1 VATGP
6 TIIAKFLADTSK
18 MTDEVDKATSGAGS
32 KIGNFAKNAALAVGG
47 AFAVGSIIE
56 FGKASVEAAAADAEA
71 ADKLAQ
77 TLKNVTGATN
87 DQVAATEDFIGNLS
101 KTAAIADDDLRP
113 AMDKLVRGFGNAE
126 DAQKALSLAT
136 DVSAGTGKDLATVS
150 DALMKAANGSTGA
163 LSKMGVEVKNADGSA
178 KSLDQIMSEMSS
190 TFSGQ
195 AAVAA
200 ESTAGQM
207 RNAQIQFG
215 EFQEQIGTAL
225 LPVLATLAGFMVNTL
240 IPAISGIATWVTE
253 NKDAVIAG
261 LVGMAV
267 VMAGV
272 IWTMVVPAFTAWAAA
287 SGTAALA
294 TLAALAPFLL
304 IGAAIAAVAYLI
316 IKNWDDIKAGAEVV
330 WNFVTNAVRAT
341 FDWISANWPLILAI
355 ITGPIGIAVLLIQR
369 NWDTIKEGATAVW
382 QWIVAK
388 WDAIRDAIGASV
400 AAIGGYIT
408 TMVDFLRKPIAA
420 ATEVYNWVSERF
432 RALVDFLAGIVGSI
446 GATMGRVA
454 DAIKA
459 PVNAVL
465 RVWNNLEFRIPT
477 VHIPEFDIPGIGKVG
492 GGQLGGQSFPFPDI
506 PLLAGGGVLTAPT
519 LFVGGEAGTEIV
531 APEAMLR
538 SIVAEE
544 SRGGNFTLNLYP
556 RTANASDVAYGF
568 RRLEILAGLA

>member
-18 MTDEVDKATSGAGS
+18 MTDEVDKATSGAGA

-200 ESTAGQM
+200 QSTAGQM

-225 LPVLATLAGFMVNTL
+225 LPVLSTLAGFMVETL
-240 IPAISGIATWVTE
+240 IPAISSIASWMGE
-253 NKDAVIAG
+253 NKEVLIAG
-261 LVGMAV
+261 FLGLAV
-267 VMAGV
+267 VVGSVV
-272 IWTMVVPAFTAWAAA
+272 IPAFIAWAVAA
-287 SGTAALA
+287 GAAAIA
-294 TLAALAPFLL
+294 TLAAAAPFIL
-304 IGAAIAAVAYLI
+304 IGAAIAAVAFLI
-316 IKNWDDIKAGAEVV
+316 MKNWDDIKAGAEVV
-330 WNFVTNAVRAT
+330 WEFVTNAVKGA
-341 FDWISANWPLILAI
+341 FDWISSNWPLLLAV

-369 NWDTIKEGATAVW
+369 NWDTIKDGATAVW
-382 QWIVAK
+382 QWVVDK
-388 WDAIRDAIGASV
+388 WNAIRDGISGAIN
-400 AAIGGYIT
+400 AIGGFIGT
-408 TMVDFLRKPIAA
+408 LANVFFVQPARAAQDMFNAVSAKFNEMVGFIQ
-420 ATEVYNWVSERF
+420 
-432 RALVDFLAGIVGSI
+432 GIVGAVSGAI
-446 GATMGRVA
+446 GRMVEAM
-454 DAIKA
+454 KA
-459 PVNAVL
+459 PINALFRAWNGLALTVPKVN
-465 RVWNNLEFRIPT
+465 
-477 VHIPEFDIPGIGKVG
+477 IPELDIPGIGKVG
-492 GGQLGGQSFPFPDI
+492 GGSFGGQSIPFPDL
-506 PLLAGGGVLTAPT
+506 PYLAAGGVLTAPT

-531 APEAMLR
+531 APESLLR
-538 SIVAEE
+538 AIVAEE
-544 SRGGNFTLNLYP
+544 SRSGSYTLNLYP